1 MHNTLRSEKTKLL
14 LLALSLATLDIW
26 GDMKGASA
34 LFVQINS
41 IVGSALING
50 RMIGLTGIA
59 ICSAI
64 AALKPSI
71 VLFSRSSLSVVPS
84 LAAICSAL
92 FFFAP
97 LDKRKSSGRKRSNHL
112 SCRFLLRMVRG
123 HDPRTSL
130 HQLLKRTKAPLRN
143 CAQHCA

>member
-71 VLFSRSSLSVVPS
+71 VLFPAPRFLSSLRLRQFALHCSS
-84 LAAICSAL
+84 L
-92 FFFAP
+92 P
-97 LDKRKSSGRKRSNHL
+97 
-112 SCRFLLRMVRG
+112 
-123 HDPRTSL
+123 PR
-130 HQLLKRTKAPLRN
+130 
-143 CAQHCA
+143 